1 MAAKRFQNRIA
12 ESRWSLLNTSVVAA
26 IIWALMIWQDRNIVY
41 GLACLAVS
49 TLMMVQLNNANSL
62 IRIYSRMVSC
72 SFIMMMTMLVF
83 QYTSWKAGITTLC
96 WILFMNFSFQC
107 YQNKYRP
114 GLIYFAFLCIGIASV
129 FWIQILFFMP
139 ILWFV
144 VTRNILAMSF
154 KSFVASLLGI
164 ITPYWFLISYY
175 VAINDIGT
183 FVNHFLKLT
192 EFQPLFHYTSLSLN
206 QIITGILIILCGV
219 IGTIHFLNKSSQDS
233 IRTRLFYE
241 LFIVMECAS
250 LGFMVLQ
257 PLHYE
262 YLIGMLIVTISPL
275 IGHFIA
281 LTNTKLTNIATI
293 VLIVMVLFITAFNI
307 FLPSIKLQ

>member
-1 MAAKRFQNRIA
+1 MAIKRFQNKIA
-12 ESRWSLLNTSVVAA
+12 ESRWSLLNTSVVAGL
-26 IIWALMIWQDRNIVY
+26 IWAYMIWQDRNALY

-96 WILFMNFSFQC
+96 WILFMDLSFQC

-139 ILWFV
+139 ILWFI

-154 KSFVASLLGI
+154 KPFVASLLGI

-175 VAINDIGT
+175 VAMNDLGT
-183 FVNHFLKLT
+183 FVAHFQELAVFL
-192 EFQPLFHYTSLSLN
+192 PLFDYTSLSLN
-206 QIITGILIILCGV
+206 QTATGVLIIICGF

-241 LFIVMECAS
+241 LFITVECAAMA
-250 LGFMVLQ
+250 FIILQ
-257 PLHYE
+257 PQHYE
-262 YLIGMLIVTISPL
+262 YLIGILIATISPL

-281 LTNTKLTNIATI
+281 LTNTKLTNITTI
-293 VLIVMVLFITAFNI
+293 VLLFLILSITALNI
-307 FLPSIKLQ
+307 FLPSLPLQ